1 MLRKYCSQMRAA
13 VIIGVIVAIAAGMY
27 YYTAVLQVANNTGD
41 TIIPPKTPLVQTNGR
56 PLITQGETVLVE
68 PSETDLSLQE
78 LFKKVESSVVQIT
91 VRVEGLRFGGEGL
104 GSGFV
109 YDQNG
114 NIITNNHVVEGVNR
128 IDVTFPDGTIYRAAV
143 VGTDPYADLAVV
155 RVDAPTDKL
164 FPLSLADSSNL
175 RVGDPVAAIGN
186 PFGLSGSMTT
196 GIISQLGRLL
206 PLSDSAGFSIPDV
219 IQTDAAINPG
229 NSGGPLLNLR
239 AEVVGVNSAIRSS
252 TGEFSGIGFA
262 IPSNTVKRIVP
273 ALVNDGVFKHP
284 WLGVS
289 GIDVTPEIAD
299 ALGLKEARG
308 FLVADIV
315 ADSPAAKYG
324 IKSGDRQTTLDG
336 RQIRLGGDV
345 IVSIDDVKVRK
356 IDDILV
362 YLEREK
368 SAGEEVQLT
377 IIRDGET
384 MELSVILGERP
395 NIFESP

>member
-1 MLRKYCSQMRAA
+1 
-13 VIIGVIVAIAAGMY
+13 
-27 YYTAVLQVANNTGD
+27 
-41 TIIPPKTPLVQTNGR
+41 
-56 PLITQGETVLVE
+56 
-68 PSETDLSLQE
+68 
-78 LFKKVESSVVQIT
+78 
-91 VRVEGLRFGGEGL
+91 
-104 GSGFV
+104 
-109 YDQNG
+109 
-114 NIITNNHVVEGVNR
+114 
-128 IDVTFPDGTIYRAAV
+128 
-143 VGTDPYADLAVV
+143 
-155 RVDAPTDKL
+155 
-164 FPLSLADSSNL
+164 
-175 RVGDPVAAIGN
+175 VAAIGN

-377 IIRDGET
+377 IIRNGET

>member
-1 MLRKYCSQMRAA
+1 MRAA

-27 YYTAVLQVANNTGD
+27 YYTAVLQVANNTDD

-68 PSETDLSLQE
+68 PSETDLSLPE

-91 VRVEGLRFGGEGL
+91 VRVESLRFGGEGL

-239 AEVVGVNSAIRSS
+239 GEVVGVNSAIRSS

-273 ALVNDGVFKHP
+273 ALIKDGVFKHP

-345 IVSIDDVKVRK
+345 VVSIDDVKVRK